1 MRYTVATSALALVLS
16 FSCQGQETKKTTG
29 PAPPTLN
36 QPGQQHPMPIPREHP
51 VVPPDV
57 RTPQHETGRERPVV
71 AGDTTETAPS
81 AAGRTTPKQTG
92 KVRTA
97 EVSEGKHEGWDK
109 SKQRSPNKASM
120 KTRSRSGK
128 R

>member
-1 MRYTVATSALALVLS
+1 MRYTAAASALALVLGVS
-16 FSCQGQETKKTTG
+16 AWGQDTKKTSG
-29 PAPPTLN
+29 PVPPTLN

-57 RTPQHETGRERPVV
+57 RTPQHETGRERPVT
-71 AGDTTETAPS
+71 ASDHSETAPS

-92 KVRTA
+92 RARAA
-97 EVSEGKHEGWDK
+97 EVTERKHEVGDK
-109 SKQRSPNKASM
+109 SKQGSDSKAS
-120 KTRSRSGK
+120 KTRPKSGK